1 MPLLLISFDNVSFT
15 CLWLSILGIP
25 ASRIVFPVISSG
37 AYSFIGLNLIY
48 SGTALR
54 VSSLK

>member
-1 MPLLLISFDNVSFT
+1 MPLLLITFDNVSFT
-15 CLWLSILGIP
+15 CLWLSILGTP
-25 ASRIVFPVISSG
+25 ARIVFPVISSG
-37 AYSFIGLNLIY
+37 AYSFMGLNLIY